1 MPLLPYFFTTTRL
14 NIVLKGVYIKENIIF
29 DTVLNL
35 QLAKV
40 NTLEQSE
47 HVLTRTKSQ
56 RWLPVKHSYIFY
68 LDISRMK
75 KRGNFKEDLN
85 PIYPPAPSSINLD
98 KRNVQKISIQIDSF
112 DYMAFLSRNYGN
124 RMLYLILG
132 YNITESFC

>member
-47 HVLTRTKSQ
+47 HVLTRTKS
-56 RWLPVKHSYIFY
+56 
-68 LDISRMK
+68 
-75 KRGNFKEDLN
+75 
-85 PIYPPAPSSINLD
+85 
-98 KRNVQKISIQIDSF
+98 
-112 DYMAFLSRNYGN
+112 
-124 RMLYLILG
+124 
-132 YNITESFC
+132 